1 MSNNANTTNNALD
14 HLMSHA
20 KTKKKKRKRPSPATS
35 GAHQS
40 TTTSSGTPS
49 LTSPDGASS
58 SQFFPCPVGC
68 GRHVTERNVNEH
80 LDKCLGDGGDD
91 AADDDSNAASDDG
104 QRDDVNVDW
113 DGGISS
119 NEKDDEEA
127 KATSSEP
134 MANPDTSN
142 TSLPSLNTQAKQLRS
157 DPNNKATNNNNNNK
171 SAAIA
176 DTSNAFAHMMQHS
189 AKVFSKAATTSSMES
204 VRHRFHLHSVDGLVS
219 WTEEDDRDIVGLSGS
234 DVENGAKAKD
244 VDSSSAIDIS
254 DVQWSVTITVKKVKT
269 IQFKRTTS
277 EDNDLQQQR
286 SNTNQSANS
295 QSERPLELI
304 VSTSIP
310 FPQQEGKKRGNF
322 VRRHSRLSVAQ
333 LKSCLQKSIRRRA
346 PLPAVRVALELVDKS
361 WEALIRRLPIICLED
376 SFLHPD
382 FALLVWLMV
391 ADSKN
396 YAPPTSLIVRV
407 MQIVFEMASCPRQDI
422 CIESYGDMSGMI
434 WSFSMSTPS
443 SQLLPSKLRSPS
455 LDNAGTVIR
464 TMLLRAQ
471 YGGMACDVQML
482 NSFAKTWLKRF
493 HEKVVPAPLASS
505 LVSLD
510 ANNQASINCEVL
522 WWDVPRLLHSKSRGL
537 DFWLREAMCLE
548 LQFRRQSQTAFV
560 WRGCT
565 KQQEHGGCY
574 FGGDMG

>member
-20 KTKKKKRKRPSPATS
+20 KTKKKKRKRSVPATS

-142 TSLPSLNTQAKQLRS
+142 ASLPSPNTQVKQLRS
-157 DPNNKATNNNNNNK
+157 DPNNKATNNNYY

-219 WTEEDDRDIVGLSGS
+219 WTEEDDRDIVGLSDS

-322 VRRHSRLSVAQ
+322 VRRQSRLSVR
-333 LKSCLQKSIRRRA
+333 LL
-346 PLPAVRVALELVDKS
+346 PLPLHAL
-361 WEALIRRLPIICLED
+361 
-376 SFLHPD
+376 
-382 FALLVWLMV
+382 
-391 ADSKN
+391 
-396 YAPPTSLIVRV
+396 
-407 MQIVFEMASCPRQDI
+407 
-422 CIESYGDMSGMI
+422 SYL
-434 WSFSMSTPS
+434 ST
-443 SQLLPSKLRSPS
+443 LT
-455 LDNAGTVIR
+455 N
-464 TMLLRAQ
+464 
-471 YGGMACDVQML
+471 
-482 NSFAKTWLKRF
+482 
-493 HEKVVPAPLASS
+493 
-505 LVSLD
+505 
-510 ANNQASINCEVL
+510 
-522 WWDVPRLLHSKSRGL
+522 
-537 DFWLREAMCLE
+537 
-548 LQFRRQSQTAFV
+548 
-560 WRGCT
+560 
-565 KQQEHGGCY
+565 
-574 FGGDMG
+574 